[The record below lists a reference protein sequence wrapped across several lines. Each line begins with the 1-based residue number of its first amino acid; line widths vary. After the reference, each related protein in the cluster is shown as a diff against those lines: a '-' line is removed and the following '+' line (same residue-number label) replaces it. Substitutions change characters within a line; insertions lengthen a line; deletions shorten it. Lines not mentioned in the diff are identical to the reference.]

1 MRGTKGSTHRGGHG
15 VFGSGRSFIKTTISS
30 NMTEAKKNG
39 LSLPVKIIIGLVA
52 GTGWAV
58 VSSIMGWSSFTLDW
72 IAPFGDIFINLLKL
86 IAIPLVLFSIISG
99 VSGLSDITKLGRT
112 GLGMMGLYLTTTF
125 ISVTVGL
132 VLVNMIQPGKMA
144 NDDARLRNR
153 ITYELWVNNTPSVD
167 KPKDGRCLSC
177 DPVNAAVVEEVMAA
191 RDENMPDQW
200 LTGKVELARNT
211 KKEGPLQ
218 FLVDMVPSN
227 IFLSFNDALM
237 LQVIFFAIFF
247 GIVLLMIPGASA
259 APVIALMNGLNDVFM
274 TMVDVVMKVA
284 PWFVFAL
291 MAGVVSRIAGN
302 DIGAVVELF
311 KSLAG
316 YSITVILGLA
326 FVVFVVYPTVMS
338 LLIRRNIFLR
348 FLKAI
353 SPAQLLAFST
363 SSSAATL
370 PVTLECVEDN
380 IGVSKSTASF
390 VLPIGATVNMD
401 GTSLYQAVAV
411 VFLAQFHMVDLTF
424 VQQVSIVLTATLA
437 SIGAA
442 AVPSAGLITL
452 FVVLTSL
459 GLDPAWIAI
468 ILPVDRILD
477 MCRTVVNVTGDA
489 TCCSV
494 VAHLQGEKLF
504 NDQV

>member
-1 MRGTKGSTHRGGHG
+1 M
-15 VFGSGRSFIKTTISS
+15 
-30 NMTEAKKNG
+30 NTEQKKKG
-39 LSLPVKIIIGLVA
+39 LSLPTKIIIGLVA
-52 GTGWAV
+52 GTAWAV
-58 VSSIMGWSSFTLDW
+58 ASSFMGWSSFTMDW

-112 GLGMMGLYLTTTF
+112 GLGMMALYLTTTF
-125 ISVTVGL
+125 IAVSIGL
-132 VLVNMIQPGKMA
+132 LVVNVVKPGELA
-144 NDDARLRNR
+144 DDTQRLRNR
-153 ITYELWVNNTPSVD
+153 ITYELWVNDTPSVER
-167 KPKDGRCLSC
+167 PKDGRCLSC
-177 DPVNAAVVEEVMAA
+177 DPANLAIVEDVAAA
-191 RDENMPDQW
+191 Q
-200 LTGKVELARNT
+200 GKTAMDAKVAGVADRVQ
-211 KKEGPLQ
+211 KKTGPLQ

-247 GIVLLMIPGASA
+247 GIVLLMIPVVTA
-259 APVIALMNGLNDVFM
+259 APVIALMNGFNEVFM
-274 TMVDVVMKVA
+274 KMVDVVMNAA

-291 MAGVVSRIAGN
+291 MAGVVSRIAG
-302 DIGAVVELF
+302 DDPAAVVELF

-316 YSITVILGLA
+316 YSITVVIGLA
-326 FVVFVVYPTVMS
+326 LVVFVVYPTVMT
-338 LLIRRNIFLR
+338 LLMRRNVFR
-348 FLKAI
+348 KFLKAI
-353 SPAQLLAFST
+353 APAQLLAFST

-424 VQQVSIVLTATLA
+424 MQQLSIVLTATLA

-442 AVPSAGLITL
+442 AVPSAGLVTL
-452 FVVLTSL
+452 FVVLTSV

-489 TCCSV
+489 TCCSI
-494 VAHLQGEKLF
+494 VAHMQGEKLF
-504 NDQV
+504 TKEV

>member
-1 MRGTKGSTHRGGHG
+1 MSTSTK
-15 VFGSGRSFIKTTISS
+15 K
-30 NMTEAKKNG
+30 G
-39 LSLPVKIIIGLVA
+39 LSLPTRIMIGL
-52 GTGWAV
+52 GLGIGWAIL
-58 VSSIMGWSSFTLDW
+58 SSSMGWSAFTLAW

-99 VSGLSDITKLGRT
+99 VSGLSDVAKLGRT
-112 GLGMMGLYLTTTF
+112 GLGMLGLYLTTTV
-125 ISVTVGL
+125 IAVSIGL
-132 VLVNMIQPGKMA
+132 LMVNLIKPGEMA
-144 NDDARLRNR
+144 DDAQRMRNR
-153 ITYELWVNNTPSVD
+153 ITYELWVNNTPSVE
-167 KPKDGRCLSC
+167 KPKDGQCLSC
-177 DPVNAAVVEEVMAA
+177 DPANKAVVDEVLAA
-191 RDENMPDQW
+191 AQQQSPDAW
-200 LTGKVELARNT
+200 LSGKVEQART
-211 KKEGPLQ
+211 TTTTGPLQ

-247 GIVLLMIPGASA
+247 GVVLLFIPATSA
-259 APVIALMNGLNDVFM
+259 APVIALVNGLNEVFM
-274 TMVDVVMKVA
+274 KMVDVVMKAA
-284 PWFVFAL
+284 PFFVFAL

-302 DIGAVVELF
+302 DLGAVIELF

-316 YSITVILGLA
+316 YSVTVVLGLA
-326 FVVFVVYPTVMS
+326 IVVFVIYPTAMT
-338 LLIRRNIFLR
+338 LLMRRNVFRR

-370 PVTLECVEDN
+370 PVTMECMEDR

-424 VQQVSIVLTATLA
+424 VQQLSIVGTATLA

-489 TCCSV
+489 ACCSII
-494 VAHLQGEKLF
+494 AHAQGEELF
-504 NDQV
+504 TKEV

>member
-1 MRGTKGSTHRGGHG
+1 MNVTAPTK
-15 VFGSGRSFIKTTISS
+15 
-30 NMTEAKKNG
+30 G
-39 LSLPVKIIIGLVA
+39 LSLPARILIGLGLGIVWA
-52 GTGWAV
+52 ILSSTLGWT
-58 VSSIMGWSSFTLDW
+58 SFTLDW

-99 VSGLSDITKLGRT
+99 VSGLSDVAKLGRT
-112 GLGMMGLYLTTTF
+112 GLGMLGLYLTTTV
-125 ISVTVGL
+125 IAVSIGL
-132 VLVNMIQPGKMA
+132 LMVNLIKPGEMA
-144 NDDARLRNR
+144 NDDQRMRNR
-153 ITYELWVNNTPSVD
+153 ITYELWVNNTPSVE

-177 DPVNAAVVEEVMAA
+177 DPANKTIVDEVLAA
-191 RDENMPDQW
+191 RQQSTPDAW
-200 LTGKVELARNT
+200 LSSKVEQAQST
-211 KKEGPLQ
+211 TSTSPLQ

-247 GIVLLMIPGASA
+247 GVVLLLIPATSA
-259 APVIALMNGLNDVFM
+259 APVISLVNGLNDVFM
-274 TMVDVVMKVA
+274 KMVDVVMKAA
-284 PWFVFAL
+284 PFFVFAL
-291 MAGVVSRIAGN
+291 MAGVVSRIAG
-302 DIGAVVELF
+302 DDPSAVVQLF

-316 YSITVILGLA
+316 YSVTVVLGLA
-326 FVVFVVYPTVMS
+326 LVVFVIYPTAMTVLM
-338 LLIRRNIFLR
+338 RRNVFRR

-370 PVTLECVEDN
+370 PVTMECMEDR

-424 VQQVSIVLTATLA
+424 MQQLSIVLTATLA

-489 TCCSV
+489 ACCSII
-494 VAHLQGEKLF
+494 AHAQGEELF
-504 NDQV
+504 TKEV

>member
-1 MRGTKGSTHRGGHG
+1 
-15 VFGSGRSFIKTTISS
+15 
-30 NMTEAKKNG
+30 
-39 LSLPVKIIIGLVA
+39 
-52 GTGWAV
+52 
-58 VSSIMGWSSFTLDW
+58 
-72 IAPFGDIFINLLKL
+72 
-86 IAIPLVLFSIISG
+86 
-99 VSGLSDITKLGRT
+99 
-112 GLGMMGLYLTTTF
+112 
-125 ISVTVGL
+125 
-132 VLVNMIQPGKMA
+132 
-144 NDDARLRNR
+144 
-153 ITYELWVNNTPSVD
+153 
-167 KPKDGRCLSC
+167 
-177 DPVNAAVVEEVMAA
+177 MAA

-200 LTGKVELARNT
+200 HTGKVELARNT

-218 FLVDMVPSN
+218 FFVDMVPSN